1 MNDEGLAQQ
10 LKRGQQVT
18 LVLGAGV
25 SRSRGLPL
33 WSDLLR
39 EAWKIVNG
47 KDPYA
52 EDTRLLEC
60 CKSACRASGVPT
72 DFIERLDI
80 RRHPLEL
87 QLAFERIFDEFR
99 WSNIEE
105 LQKRLRLRPK
115 LVRATAGLSA
125 ERRAEH
131 LFADLLRRI
140 LYRGQPRGRPRWNGR
155 QTDTLSLV
163 AAAIRCDA
171 ERPGSGRKIARVIT
185 FNVDDLLERV
195 VNSGTSVWRPRVFPV
210 RWSSDTN
217 NPPGKR
223 AIAIYHL
230 HGFVPLNPESYPFYS
245 RDEGIMDVPLPLESL
260 VFTDEQYWRTVGNP
274 GDFASR
280 VFAEALGG
288 TCVFIGV
295 SMTDINLLR
304 WLAQHSIEV
313 KRDLQYMTASWKDSF
328 EAVYAQFTELSGHY
342 WITVGSSDHTRR
354 TTSDFGAEML
364 RGVLSSDRG
373 VQCINIPSW
382 ESGEFHAWWK
392 SCFLS

>member
-1 MNDEGLAQQ
+1 MDDEGLAQQ

-39 EAWKIVNG
+39 EAWKTVNG

-52 EDTRLLEC
+52 EDTRLLER
-60 CKSACRASGVPT
+60 CKTACRASAVPT
-72 DFIERLDI
+72 DFIERLDLH
-80 RRHPLEL
+80 RHPLEL
-87 QLAFERIFDEFR
+87 QLAFERIFDELR

-131 LFADLLRRI
+131 LFSDLLRRI
-140 LYRGQPRGRPRWNGR
+140 LYRGQPRGKPRWNGR
-155 QTDTLSLV
+155 RADTLSLV

-171 ERPGSGRKIARVIT
+171 ERPGTGRKIARVIT

-195 VNSGTSVWRPRVFPV
+195 VNSGTSVWKPRVFPV

-217 NPPGKR
+217 NPPRNG

-245 RDEGIMDVPLPLESL
+245 RDEGIMEVPLPLESL
-260 VFTDEQYWRTVGNP
+260 VFTDEQYWRAVGNP

-280 VFAEALGG
+280 VFAHALGG

-304 WLAQHSIEV
+304 WLALHSIEV

-328 EAVYAQFTELSGHY
+328 DIVYAQFTELSGHY
-342 WITVGSSDHTRR
+342 WITVGSSDPTRGA
-354 TTSDFGAEML
+354 TSDFGAEML
-364 RGVLSSDRG
+364 RRVLSDDRG
-373 VQCINIPSW
+373 VRCVDIPSW
-382 ESGEFHAWWK
+382 ESEEFHAWWK